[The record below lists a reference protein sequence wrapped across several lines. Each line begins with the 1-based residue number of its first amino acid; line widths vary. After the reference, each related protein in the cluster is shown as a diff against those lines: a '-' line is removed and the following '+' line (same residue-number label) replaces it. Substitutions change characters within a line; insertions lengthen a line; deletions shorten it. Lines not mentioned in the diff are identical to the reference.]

1 MQKSRVISPS
11 LLGALTLVAHQGAVA
26 EDATQSAN
34 SSAPVVLEEVIVTA
48 QKRSEDVQS
57 VPMSVSVVNQAVL
70 DNLHATQIA
79 DYAGYVP
86 GLQFQT
92 NGTPAQA
99 TISLRGVSPLGS
111 GATVSTY
118 IDDTPLGSSSL
129 YGGSVGS
136 AGTVLDLLPFDFDNF
151 EVLRGPQGTLYGAS
165 ALGGLIKYVS
175 KAPDLNQSSVLVG
188 ADAFSLDHA
197 GNLGAGGHFRVS
209 LPLIPGQLGMS
220 ASFAREDAPGYI
232 DNSVT
237 GAKNENS
244 YRQQA
249 MRVALLWE
257 PIDALSVSLSAIKQD
272 IHSDGDAY
280 VAVNPATSSP
290 FGGRYQNNNYMPQP
304 FIQELNY
311 FTGTVNWDLGWADL
325 KSASSYSRT
334 TSGETQDSTLVYG
347 DFIPLLG
354 GPAQGA
360 SAFVSHLSL
369 YKTTEELRLTSKS
382 GDRIEWLV
390 GGFYTRENS
399 INSQT
404 VTAQELDGT
413 PIAGLNPL
421 AVAGLPSTY
430 QEYAAFGDFTYKF
443 NSSFDAT
450 AGLRWAHNS
459 QTFTQITSGAV
470 EAPSDVPG
478 TSSEGVVTY
487 SVSPRWHIT
496 NDTMAYVRVA
506 SGYQPGGPNLAL
518 PGVPPTVGSSTLTN
532 YELGV
537 KTFLDQR
544 RLVVDLS
551 AFYIDWKKIQV
562 SATNGVNSFIVNGGT
577 ASSEGFELATQ
588 YMPIEGLRF
597 GLNAAYT
604 DAKLTEDIAS
614 IGGVSGDELPYSP
627 RWSGSFTADD
637 VFARWGTDWTARAGA
652 GLRFDGARESTVNHS
667 PLAVP
672 IKAYEAVDLNADVS
686 NDHWTFR
693 LFVKNLTNKYV
704 FVTESALTN
713 AATGTIDQ
721 ITGVPLQPREIGVGF
736 DVKY

>member
-11 LLGALTLVAHQGAVA
+11 LLGALTLVAHQGALA
-26 EDATQSAN
+26 EDAAQSA
-34 SSAPVVLEEVIVTA
+34 SSSQAVVLEEVIVTA

-57 VPMSVSVVNQAVL
+57 VPLSVSVVNQAVL
-70 DNLHATQIA
+70 DNLHATQMA

-86 GLQFQT
+86 GLQLQT
-92 NGTPAQA
+92 NGTPAQG
-99 TISLRGVSPLGS
+99 TISLRGISPLGS
-111 GATVSTY
+111 GDTVSTY
-118 IDDTPLGSSSL
+118 IDDTPVGSSSL
-129 YGGSVGS
+129 YGGA
-136 AGTVLDLLPFDFDNF
+136 AGIVLDLLPYDFDNF

-165 ALGGLIKYVS
+165 ALGGLIKYAS
-175 KAPDLNQSSVLVG
+175 RAPDLNDYSVMVG
-188 ADAFSLDHA
+188 ADIFSLDHA
-197 GNLGAGGHFRVS
+197 GNPGGGGHFRASV
-209 LPLIPGQLGMS
+209 PLIPGQLGMS
-220 ASFAREDAPGYI
+220 VSFAREDTPGFI
-232 DNSVT
+232 DNSVS
-237 GAKNENS
+237 GAREENS
-244 YRQQA
+244 YRQEA
-249 MRVALLWE
+249 YRVALLWE
-257 PIDALSVSLSAIKQD
+257 PIDVLSVSLSAIKQN
-272 IHSDGDAY
+272 IHSDDDAN
-280 VAVNPATSSP
+280 VAVNPLTLSP
-290 FGGRYQNNNYMPQP
+290 FGGRYQNNNYVPQP
-304 FIQELNY
+304 FIQQLDY

-325 KSASSYSRT
+325 KSASSYSQT
-334 TSGETQDSTLVYG
+334 TTDNIEDATLVYG
-347 DFIPLLG
+347 GLIPPAG
-354 GPAQGA
+354 GI
-360 SAFVSHLSL
+360 SAFDSHLSL

-399 INSQT
+399 INAQT
-404 VTAQELDGT
+404 ATAQNLDGT
-413 PIAGLNPL
+413 PISGLNPL
-421 AVAGLPSTY
+421 AIVGLPSTY
-430 QEYAAFGDFTYKF
+430 EEYAAFGDFTYKF
-443 NSSFDAT
+443 NASFDAT
-450 AGLRWAHNS
+450 AGLRWAHNN
-459 QTFTQITSGAV
+459 QTFTQITGGAV

-496 NDTMAYVRVA
+496 SDTMAYVRVA

-562 SATNGVNSFIVNGGT
+562 SATNGVNTFIVNGGT
-577 ASSEGFELATQ
+577 ASSAGFELSTQ

-604 DAKLTEDIAS
+604 DAKLTEDIPS
-614 IGGVSGDELPYSP
+614 IGGLSGDELPYSP
-627 RWSGSFTADD
+627 RWSGSLTADD
-637 VFARWGTDWTARAGA
+637 VFARWGTGWAARAGA

-686 NDHWTFR
+686 NDHWTLR

-704 FVTESALTN
+704 FVTETPLTN
-713 AATGTIDQ
+713 AATGTVDQ
-721 ITGVPLQPREIGVGF
+721 ITAVPMQPREIGVGF